1 MNTSAVQL
9 VPLRHS
15 DSPHAVSDRIQLAP
29 EQMQIRELLKNAIE
43 NAVLAPKGQSRD
55 VVFRP
60 VEWPLPDGS
69 TVAKLA
75 IANSGLGMSPDI
87 LVRVTDLAQSGD
99 EKPRTGNIQFDNYGV
114 GAKVTGLKANP
125 AGMRYRSCHDGR
137 VFEVM
142 LKREAGVYV
151 RVRWEVEP
159 GVWSEARDVTDEY
172 EGQPLAHDWTEVVLC
187 GCHEAQDTVAD
198 PYNTGT
204 SDKGWL
210 ARAINQRFHAF
221 NDVSVRLA
229 PGSTALQGDEQLRGR
244 ELRGLRGVTA
254 STYMQRTE
262 SLTVSPGVR
271 VLYGVLHE
279 RSGGGALVRYGYTP
293 HIALVWRG
301 EVYDFKGG
309 ADWSF
314 MSPRFGVIYGASR
327 VVIHVLLDDA
337 YPVFP
342 DQYRQMLQSA
352 SRTEVVMCSTFFRQV
367 AGNRPDW
374 FVRWLSEQEPKEPS
388 NANLVTRLRRLVRE
402 LELRDYKFITDDD
415 GDIDIAEPDEHGDGE
430 RGMSGDKRLPGTRER
445 GSESRGRVGS
455 SKNTPLPPLPRFE
468 DLGTERSNE
477 PCSQRWGQ
485 IETRSRTITLNRQY
499 PGLDRIFKHVKQYYA
514 HIENQAE
521 VAELVEKQVKEELSV
536 RAVTFL
542 LLAEQH
548 RVDRCWSEA
557 QLEAALTREAL
568 TVWLDDWRPVVNN
581 AKNVLARK
589 FGGA

>member
-1 MNTSAVQL
+1 MSTSAVQL

-43 NAVLAPKGQSRD
+43 NAVLAPAGHVRE

-69 TVAKLA
+69 KVAKLA
-75 IANSGLGMSPDI
+75 IANTGLGMSPDV

-99 EKPRTGNIQFDNYGV
+99 EKPRTGNIQVDNYGV

-125 AGMRYRSCHDGR
+125 AGMRYRSCHHGR

-142 LKREAGVYV
+142 LKRDAGVYV
-151 RVRWEVEP
+151 RVRWEIEP
-159 GVWSEARDVTDEY
+159 GVWSESRDVTYEY
-172 EGQPLAHDWTEVVLC
+172 SETLLEHDWTEVVLC

-204 SDKGWL
+204 ADKGWL
-210 ARAINQRFHAF
+210 SKAVNQRFYGF

-229 PGSTALQGDEQLRGR
+229 KGATALQGDEQLRGR
-244 ELRGLRGVTA
+244 ELRGLKGVTSA
-254 STYMQRTE
+254 TFMQRTE
-262 SLTVSPGVR
+262 LVTVSPGVR
-271 VLYGVLHE
+271 VMYGVLHE

-314 MSPRFGVIYGASR
+314 MSPRFGVIHGSGR
-327 VVIHVLLDDA
+327 VVIHVLLDDG

-352 SRTEVVMCSTFFRQV
+352 SRSDVVNASTFFKQV
-367 AGNRPDW
+367 SGHRPDW
-374 FVRWLSEQEPKEPS
+374 FVRWLSEQEPKEHPS
-388 NANLVTRLRRLVRE
+388 ENLVRRLRQLVRD
-402 LELRDYKFITDDD
+402 LELRDYKFIVDDD
-415 GDIDIAEPDEHGDGE
+415 GEIDIAEPDERGDGE
-430 RGMSGDKRLPGTRER
+430 RGLSGEKRLPGTRER
-445 GSESRGRVGS
+445 GTDSRGRLGS
-455 SKNTPLPPLPRFE
+455 SRNSALPPIPRWE

-477 PCSQRWGQ
+477 ACSQRWGQ

-499 PGLDRIFKHVKQYYA
+499 PALDRIIRHVKQYYA

-536 RAVTFL
+536 RAVAFM

-548 RVDRCWSEA
+548 RADRCWSEA
-557 QLEAALTREAL
+557 QLDAALTREAL
-568 TVWLDDWRPVVNN
+568 TVWLDDFRPVVNN